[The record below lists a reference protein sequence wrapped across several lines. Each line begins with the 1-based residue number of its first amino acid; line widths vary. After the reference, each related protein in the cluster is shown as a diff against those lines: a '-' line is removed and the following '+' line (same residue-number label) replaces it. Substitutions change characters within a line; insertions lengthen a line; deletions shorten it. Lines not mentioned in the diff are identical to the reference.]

1 MKLIIKQLKD
11 LCLISREELDYYKR
25 ICSQGLIEFCVA
37 ERKQAVLQ
45 TVDEVLAMLE
55 PLIPVEIANFVKNT
69 YKEEYNNG

>member
-1 MKLIIKQLKD
+1 MKLINKKD
-11 LCLISREELDYYKR
+11 DLVLITRKELDYYKR
-25 ICSQGLIEFCVA
+25 MCSQGIIEFCVA